1 MKRFVFPLERVLE
14 WRRIRVE
21 VERSHLE
28 RLLGEQRRLEE
39 AAAELATALEESR
52 GALSRQAA
60 AKGPIEAAALAALEE
75 FAAGARIQLET
86 LRRRQAEL
94 AGRIQTQRTRLAAAR
109 RDLRLLEK
117 LRERARAA
125 WELDYARELEQLAS
139 ELYLARWAEIRA
151 GR

>member
-21 VERSHLE
+21 MEQDQLE
-28 RLLGEQRRLEE
+28 RLLSEHRRLEE
-39 AAAELATALEESR
+39 AAAELAAALEESR

-60 AKGPIEAAALAALEE
+60 ARGAIEAAELAALEE
-75 FAAGARIQLET
+75 FAAGARIQQEI

-94 AGRIQTQRTRLAAAR
+94 AGRMQAQRTRLAAAR
-109 RDLRLLEK
+109 RDQRLLEK

-125 WELDYARELEQLAS
+125 WELEYARELEKLAS
-139 ELYLARWAEIRA
+139 ELYLARWDEIRA